1 MVWNLLLKLVK
12 SMRSNYNILWLDDDF
27 EDDTSF
33 LKRLVLKTERYL
45 KEKGYVPNI
54 IKVSN
59 KHDALQEIGYNKK
72 IDLFLS
78 DYNISEADQFSGFDF
93 LIETR
98 KHYKQEMLLYSNQD
112 EQQLKKHIIDYLS
125 EDSTPL
131 EYFSKF
137 IFKSTINLFDS
148 IKSIIDLTLI
158 RWNELNAMRGLYL
171 SETSQIHHDAKK
183 YIQENIP
190 DTSLVS
196 NFCRNY
202 TTKRNRASRKN
213 QIIEILNG
221 IIDYDDSI
229 FDFYETQCVLSDN
242 QNNLYNI
249 WDEVRNIRNGCA
261 HVKQSR
267 NSDGENYITL
277 MNSQLEIKESE
288 IDVYRKKL
296 LDFVEKYYENY
307 PPSVEENNVEVDL
320 EIHS

>member
-1 MVWNLLLKLVK
+1 
-12 SMRSNYNILWLDDDF
+12 MRSNYNILWLDDDF

-33 LKRLVLKTERYL
+33 LKRLVSKTEGYL
-45 KEKGYVPNI
+45 KEKGYIPKI

-59 KHDALQEIGYNKK
+59 KDDALREIGYNKK

-112 EQQLKKHIIDYLS
+112 EQQLKSHIIDYLS
-125 EDSTPL
+125 KDSTPL

-190 DTSLVS
+190 NSTLAS
-196 NFCRNY
+196 NFSRNY
-202 TTKRNRASRKN
+202 TTRRTKASRKN
-213 QIIEILNG
+213 QIIKMLNG

-229 FDFYETQCVLSDN
+229 LDFYETQCVLSNN
-242 QNNLYNI
+242 QNNLYHI
-249 WDEVRNIRNGCA
+249 WEEIRSIRNGCA

-267 NSDGENYITL
+267 NTNGENYITL
-277 MNSQLEIKESE
+277 MNNSIKIKESE
-288 IDVYRKKL
+288 IDIYRKKL
-296 LDFVEKYYENY
+296 LDFVETYYDNY
-307 PPSVEENNVEVDL
+307 PPFTDENNIKVEL
-320 EIHS
+320 EVHS